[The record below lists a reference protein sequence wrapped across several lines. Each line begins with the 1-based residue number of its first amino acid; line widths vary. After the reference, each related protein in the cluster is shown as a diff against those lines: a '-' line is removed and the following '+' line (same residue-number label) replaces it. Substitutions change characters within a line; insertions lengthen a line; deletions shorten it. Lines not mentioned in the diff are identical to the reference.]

1 MYALNQMNSLYF
13 FPHKISFEPLP
24 RDARGARLRWPPPGG
39 APASQFADDQP
50 RDEETGRMRAD
61 RKI

>member
-24 RDARGARLRWPPPGG
+24 REGRGKRLRWPPPGEM
-39 APASQFADDQP
+39 PASRFAGDAP

-61 RKI
+61 RKT

>member
-24 RDARGARLRWPPPGG
+24 REARGTRLRWPPPGET
-39 APASQFADDQP
+39 PASRFADDEPQ
-50 RDEETGRMRAD
+50 DEETGRMRTD
-61 RKI
+61 RTK

>member
-13 FPHKISFEPLP
+13 FPHRISFEPLP
-24 RDARGARLRWPPPGG
+24 RDARGARLRWPPPGERSTSG
-39 APASQFADDQP
+39 LAGDEP

-61 RKI
+61 RKT

>member
-13 FPHKISFEPLP
+13 FPHRISFEPLP
-24 RDARGARLRWPPPGG
+24 RDARGVHLRWPPPGERSVSRSTG
-39 APASQFADDQP
+39 DEP

-61 RKI
+61 RKT